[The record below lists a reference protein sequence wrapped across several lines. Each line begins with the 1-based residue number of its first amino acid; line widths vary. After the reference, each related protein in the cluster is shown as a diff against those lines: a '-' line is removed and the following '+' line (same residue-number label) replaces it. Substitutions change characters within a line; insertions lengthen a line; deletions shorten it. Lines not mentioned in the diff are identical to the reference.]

1 MARPR
6 LAEGRTTISCP
17 SSSPASAGL
26 ASPKPS
32 LSIEVTN
39 NRLTAGVA
47 FRICCCERLS
57 GGQSV
62 KLCPQS
68 GPLLGDEAK
77 SLGNLSQLGRGR
89 AGLDKGLQGIIIRQR
104 RGTACHDLLS
114 PPPLLFLPLLWAW
127 LWLSFLPWSFWL
139 WSSLLVEPL
148 WQPVSPALQTG
159 SRIPYPASLAS
170 VRAACYVQNKARTG
184 PASDEP
190 PPVRMFT
197 QDPSGGFCGLCQ
209 QINGTVNAHT

>member
-39 NRLTAGVA
+39 NRLTRRGGP

-68 GPLLGDEAK
+68 GPLLGDEAE

-89 AGLDKGLQGIIIRQR
+89 ASLDKGLQGIIIRQAR
-104 RGTACHDLLS
+104 DGVSRSAQPAAAFVFAFALGLALAFVFALV
-114 PPPLLFLPLLWAW
+114 FLA
-127 LWLSFLPWSFWL
+127 
-139 WSSLLVEPL
+139 LVFF
-148 WQPVSPALQTG
+148 AG
-159 SRIPYPASLAS
+159 
-170 VRAACYVQNKARTG
+170 
-184 PASDEP
+184 
-190 PPVRMFT
+190 
-197 QDPSGGFCGLCQ
+197 
-209 QINGTVNAHT
+209 